1 MAREI
6 REIGKDRGTA
16 KSQTRTHAPSRKLRL
31 TLIYPDRRRYTG
43 NFSTHRMPGVGT
55 AHLGLQ
61 LLGEIC
67 RQQGHE
73 VHIYDE
79 QITPF
84 ATWMV
89 DRADVVGISTQT
101 SWSPQAYRIAD
112 RIRKMGKP
120 LMMGGA
126 HATLNPDECLDHAD
140 YVCRN
145 EGEKTLPELLE
156 VITGHRSP
164 DTVLG
169 ISYWKDGRKIHNSE
183 RPFLTNAELSALPDP
198 NWKLIEGWYNP
209 VLHPLQNTIYPVQAT
224 RGCPAYCNF
233 CSITEEFGRTLRY
246 RSAKSVLA
254 ELHRNFDPD
263 RQFLFF
269 VDDSLA
275 GNRDYMRELLEG
287 LLEQKMVP
295 RMGWHSQMR
304 ADVASDPALVKL
316 MRKTNCLFATFGFE
330 SINPHTLKSLQKG
343 QTPES
348 IRRCIAQMQ
357 EEKILVNG
365 FFMLGSDY
373 DTKESIQATWE
384 FASKSGCIIAGFM
397 PLTPFP
403 GTGLFKEMD
412 SEGRIFIKD
421 WELYDVQHV
430 VYWPKNMTPSEL
442 YLGCLKA
449 YREFYRHW
457 LRPELAK
464 HTRAETLTLSNAL
477 IGGTWPLMKIS
488 AYYKE
493 IFANRDYIRML
504 KRIEKE
510 RDSGK
515 NVALQA
521 PFNTNSRFQDFLTN
535 RREKALLAE
544 GLHLMGAIA

>member
-1 MAREI
+1 M
-6 REIGKDRGTA
+6 KKTTSKTA
-16 KSQTRTHAPSRKLRL
+16 KPRQSDQGRPPAPVRKLRI
-31 TLIYPDRRRYTG
+31 TFIYPDRRRYSG
-43 NFSTHRMPGVGT
+43 NFSTHRFFGMGT

-67 RQQGHE
+67 RQMGHE

-84 ATWMV
+84 APWMV
-89 DRADVVGISTQT
+89 DKADVVGISTQT
-101 SWSPQAYRIAD
+101 SWAPQAFRIAD
-112 RIRKMGKP
+112 QIRKMGKP

-156 VITGHRSP
+156 VIAAGRDP
-164 DTVLG
+164 ATVVG
-169 ISYWKDGRKIHNSE
+169 ISYWNGGKKEHNPE

-198 NWKLIEGWYNP
+198 NWSLVEGWF
-209 VLHPLQNTIYPVQAT
+209 HPAIHPFQDFVYPVQAT

-233 CSITEEFGRTLRY
+233 CSITEEFGRALRY
-246 RSAKSVLA
+246 RSAKSVLG
-254 ELHRNFDPD
+254 ELRRNFDPD
-263 RQFLFF
+263 KQFLFF

-287 LLEQKMVP
+287 LISEKMVP
-295 RMGWHSQMR
+295 KMGWHSQMR
-304 ADVASDPALVKL
+304 ADVATDPSLVKL
-316 MRKTNCLFATFGFE
+316 MAKTNCAFATFGFE
-330 SINPHTLKSLQKG
+330 SINPKTLKSLQKG

-348 IRRCIAQMQ
+348 IQRCVSRMHD
-357 EEKILVNG
+357 EKILVNG
-365 FFMLGSDY
+365 FFMLGSDF

-384 FASKSGCIIAGFM
+384 FALKSGCVIAGFM

-403 GTGLFKEMD
+403 GTGLFREME

-430 VYWPKNMTPSEL
+430 VYWPRNMSPSEL

-449 YREFYRHW
+449 YQQFYRRW
-457 LRPELAK
+457 ARPGLLRHMPLN
-464 HTRAETLTLSNAL
+464 RMLTTPNA
-477 IGGTWPLMKIS
+477 IVGGSWPFIKLG

-493 IFANRDYIRML
+493 LLANRDYIRML
-504 KRIEKE
+504 KRIEQE
-510 RDSGK
+510 REKGREVPVQK
-515 NVALQA
+515 
-521 PFNTNSRFQDFLTN
+521 PFNTASPYHDLLTS
-535 RREKALLAE
+535 RREKALFAE